1 MATQIPLLQLR
12 DWSAG
17 AATSLGDT
25 LMPDNALRLLINA
38 QTDESYGNLMG
49 NIMSTPGYAHLGD
62 VFADGKKILGLTNFV
77 AADNSFSWLVR
88 AVNLDD
94 DTFVKLEYYDT
105 NTLKWIEIGTNPI
118 RLTANK
124 KVRFAT
130 FLGYLFF
137 SNGIDAP
144 KSWDGTVSTDWGTT
158 HLTGAPIGS
167 IIFNAFDKLHI
178 FTGTTD
184 FYSTIPSG
192 GIITWNTATQFI
204 QFNPDDNDQIS
215 AVALTGGII
224 SVMKQR
230 AKYSWNGQST
240 QSDRVIDIG
249 CTSQETVETIQGI
262 TYFHGTTYTT
272 SGIYEDRGEFPV
284 NISRPIQQ
292 VLDAVPQSQYKDM
305 ASWKDDDHYHL
316 FLGGDVTIY
325 GLTFQNLVASY
336 SVSKGSW
343 SFKSIA
349 HKPTVSCEYVT
360 VSDNEQTGYYIVFG
374 DQTTKVHQWML
385 GNDFDGENI
394 YVLVRTKKINL
405 IGTEANNKTIHRL
418 LFYSEEPQGAIV
430 RARIDSKEWNT
441 IATLKKPIKV
451 INSLELQGRFIE
463 FEIALT
469 VTEQRFSFEGIDIV
483 YATSERA
490 PR

>member
-12 DWSAG
+12 EWSAG
-17 AATSLGDT
+17 VATSLGDN

-38 QTDESYGNLMG
+38 QTDEGYGNLMG
-49 NIMSTPGYAHLGD
+49 NIMSTPGYSHLGN

-94 DTFVKLEYYDT
+94 DTFAKLEYYDT
-105 NTLKWIEIGTNPI
+105 ATQQWIEIGTNPI
-118 RLTANK
+118 QLTANK
-124 KVRFAT
+124 KVRFTT
-130 FLGYLFF
+130 FLNYLFF
-137 SNGIDAP
+137 SNGSDSP
-144 KSWDGTVSTDWGTT
+144 KSWNGTTTTNWGTT
-158 HLTGAPIGS
+158 HLIDAPTGS

-178 FTGTTD
+178 FTGTTNY
-184 FYSTIPSG
+184 YSTIPSAG
-192 GIITWNTATQFI
+192 TITWNIATQFI

-215 AVALTGGII
+215 AVALTGGIMSI
-224 SVMKQR
+224 MKQR
-230 AKYSWNGQST
+230 AKYSWNGSSS

-249 CTSQETVETIQGI
+249 CTSQETVETIQGV
-262 TYFHGTTYTT
+262 TYYHGTTYTT
-272 SGIYEDRGEFPV
+272 SGIYEDKGEFPV
-284 NISRPIQQ
+284 NISKPIQQ
-292 VLDAVPQSQYKDM
+292 VLDAIPQANYKDM

-316 FLGGDVTIY
+316 FLGGDVVIY

-360 VSDNEQTGYYIVFG
+360 VSSNEQTGYNVVFG
-374 DQTTKVHQWML
+374 DQTTKVHQWLL

-394 YVLVRTKKINL
+394 NVIIRTKKINP
-405 IGTEANNKTIHRL
+405 IGTEANIKTINRL
-418 LFYSEEPQGAIV
+418 LFYAEEPQGAIV
-430 RARIDSKEWNT
+430 KARVDSGKWMT
-441 IATLKKPIKV
+441 IATLKKPIEEMP
-451 INSLELQGRFIE
+451 SLSLKGRFIE
-463 FEIALT
+463 FEITL
-469 VTEQRFSFEGIDIV
+469 VLNQQRFSFEGIDIV
-483 YATSERA
+483 YATSERT